1 VHRCAYAILSCS
13 RSVSRSSTSGRL
25 RLIGSTPPPCA
36 SGHVAF
42 ATPRPLRG
50 SHARRSSPC
59 HRFGHSPRLRSCF
72 RVSPENPRATDK
84 PRTPL
89 SRGSLPHRRN
99 PAAQSHRPR
108 AFHLPGHVA
117 SSRFLPASTPCS
129 LHRPPR
135 CISTGRALGVL
146 PSELHLTGVA
156 SASRRRFPSCDWLPV
171 AATTPCGDK
180 RDRLA
185 VRPHLPFRSG
195 SFVRFGVPNADRRAR
210 LTPPAAS
217 LQGFPPR
224 EPSPSRASRRPR
236 VPDSPSLL
244 PPASRDAFAIG
255 LPAGWSATPPGF
267 PSRRPPRLSWAFP
280 SLRLSP
286 SRASD
291 LPACAVTPRGVARI
305 PTRRPHVPAHAVTHA
320 MRFASS
326 LTRRLRTRCAPASH
340 AVSGVPPC
348 APGPASRVAPL
359 PARRLRIPRS
369 RRNGP
374 PLVHFEKKPPF
385 RVLFPVL
392 QSVKE
397 RGMWACL
404 SRGCRPLRGFRPR
417 PAHFRV
423 TPQATGCRT
432 GC

>member
-1 VHRCAYAILSCS
+1 VSPPPLGGASPPAIGFRSLRQRLSAKNGIVGPSVLPFPFGPVRSSGSVSQRRPARAAYAL
-13 RSVSRSSTSGRL
+13 
-25 RLIGSTPPPCA
+25 
-36 SGHVAF
+36 
-42 ATPRPLRG
+42 
-50 SHARRSSPC
+50 
-59 HRFGHSPRLRSCF
+59 
-72 RVSPENPRATDK
+72 
-84 PRTPL
+84 
-89 SRGSLPHRRN
+89 
-99 PAAQSHRPR
+99 
-108 AFHLPGHVA
+108 
-117 SSRFLPASTPCS
+117 
-129 LHRPPR
+129 
-135 CISTGRALGVL
+135 
-146 PSELHLTGVA
+146 
-156 SASRRRFPSCDWLPV
+156 
-171 AATTPCGDK
+171 
-180 RDRLA
+180 
-185 VRPHLPFRSG
+185 
-195 SFVRFGVPNADRRAR
+195 
-210 LTPPAAS
+210 AAS

-224 EPSPSRASRRPR
+224 EPSPLRASRRPR

-244 PPASRDAFAIG
+244 LPASRDAFAIG
-255 LPAGWSATPPGF
+255 LPVGWSATPPGF

-305 PTRRPHVPAHAVTHA
+305 PTRRPHVPARAVTHA
-320 MRFASS
+320 TRFASS
-326 LTRRLRTRCAPASH
+326 LTRRLRIRCTPASH

-359 PARRLRIPRS
+359 PARRLRNPRS

-397 RGMWACL
+397 RGMWARL

-432 GC
+432 G